1 MIEKSL
7 AVLMYG
13 ARVGT
18 LFCDRNLRLRFVYDA
33 ALRDTADA
41 VALSLSLPIVRREHG
56 HDAIEAFL
64 WGLLP
69 DNERVLER
77 WAGQFHVSARNP
89 FALLAHVGE
98 DCAGA
103 VQIVPEE
110 RMDALLRPQ
119 AAPQVQW
126 LTRRDV
132 AQRLAALRADETAWR
147 RAGDAGQFSL
157 AGAQPKTALYFDGRR
172 WGLPLGA
179 TPTTHILKPPATGLH
194 GQIEDEHFCLR
205 LARALGLPTAESS
218 VQRFGDEVAIVIERY
233 DRVRLTASAAAAMAA
248 QAAAEAAAAA
258 ATGDAGGAARAAG
271 AAARA
276 VGFTELGKQQPVLRL
291 HQEDLCQA
299 LGVRP
304 QAKYQNEGGPS
315 PGQIAELL
323 RAASDRP
330 ADDVQ
335 TFADALVYNWL
346 IAGTDA
352 HAKNYSLLHGRGGRV
367 RLAPLYDL
375 ASALPF
381 PELDPNKLKLAMKLG
396 GHYRVR
402 EIGARELR
410 KTGEELGLDRGVF
423 LARCRELCAALP
435 PAAEAV
441 HDECSQNGL
450 DHPILERLANV
461 LKARARKCASA
472 LRGPPRT

>member
-1 MIEKSL
+1 MTEKSL

-41 VALSLSLPIVRREHG
+41 VALSLSLPLVRREHG

-77 WAGQFHVSARNP
+77 WARQFHVSARNP
-89 FALLAHVGE
+89 FAFLAHVGE

-110 RMDALLRPQ
+110 RIAALLRPQ
-119 AAPQVQW
+119 GAPQVQW
-126 LTRRDV
+126 LTKSDV
-132 AQRLAALRADETAWR
+132 ARRLAALRADETAWR
-147 RAGDAGQFSL
+147 RADDAGQFSL

-179 TPTTHILKPPATGLH
+179 TPTTHILKPPATGFN

-233 DRVRLTASAAAAMAA
+233 DRVRLTASTPAAKAA
-248 QAAAEAAAAA
+248 Q
-258 ATGDAGGAARAAG
+258 
-271 AAARA
+271 
-276 VGFTELGKQQPVLRL
+276 QQPVMRL

-299 LGVRP
+299 LGMRP

-330 ADDVQ
+330 AEDVQ
-335 TFADALVYNWL
+335 TFADVLVYNWL

-381 PELDPNKLKLAMKLG
+381 PELDANKLKLAMKLG

-402 EIGARELR
+402 EIGARELS
-410 KTGEELGLDRGVF
+410 KTGDELGLDPAAF

-435 PAAEAV
+435 AATEAV
-441 HDECSQNGL
+441 HDECRQNGL
-450 DHPILERLANV
+450 DHPIIERLAKV
-461 LKARARKCASA
+461 LKARARQCASA
-472 LRGPPRT
+472 LRSSAWT

>member
-1 MIEKSL
+1 MTEKSL
-7 AVLMYG
+7 AVLLAG

-18 LFCDRNLRLRFVYDA
+18 LFCDRNLRLRLVYDA
-33 ALRDTADA
+33 VLRKTADA
-41 VALSLSLPIVRREHG
+41 IALSLSLPLVRREHG
-56 HDAIEAFL
+56 HDATEAFL

-77 WAGQFHVSARNP
+77 WATQFHVSARNP

-110 RMDALLRPQ
+110 RIATLRPQ
-119 AAPQVQW
+119 GPPQVEW
-126 LTRRDV
+126 LTQSDV
-132 AQRLAALRADETAWR
+132 ARRLAALRADETAWR

-172 WGLPLGA
+172 WGVPIGA
-179 TPTTHILKPPATGLH
+179 TPTTHILKPPATGLD

-218 VQRFGDEVAIVIERY
+218 VQRFGDEAAIVIERY

-258 ATGDAGGAARAAG
+258 ATGDAEGAASAAA

-276 VGFTELGKQQPVLRL
+276 VGFTELAKQQPVLRL

-323 RAASDRP
+323 RAASDR
-330 ADDVQ
+330 AVEDVQ

-381 PELDPNKLKLAMKLG
+381 PELDPNKLKLAMRLG

-410 KTGEELGLDRGVF
+410 KTGEELGLDPDAF
-423 LARCRELCAALP
+423 LARSGELCAALV
-435 PAAEAV
+435 PAIEAV
-441 HDECSQNGL
+441 YEECRQNGL
-450 DHPILERLANV
+450 DHPILERLAKV
-461 LKARARKCASA
+461 LKARARQCVRA
-472 LRGPPRT
+472 LRS

>member
-1 MIEKSL
+1 MTEKSL
-7 AVLMYG
+7 AVLMSG
-13 ARVGT
+13 VRVGT

-33 ALRDTADA
+33 ALRETADA
-41 VALSLSLPIVRREHG
+41 VALSLSLPLVRREHG
-56 HDAIEAFL
+56 HDAIESFL

-77 WAGQFHVSARNP
+77 WARQFHVSARNP

-110 RMDALLRPQ
+110 RIAVLLRPQ
-119 AAPQVQW
+119 EAPHVQW
-126 LTRRDV
+126 LTQGDV

-179 TPTTHILKPPATGLH
+179 TPTTHILKPPATGLD

-205 LARALGLPTAESS
+205 LARALGMPTAESS

-233 DRVRLTASAAAAMAA
+233 DRVRVA
-248 QAAAEAAAAA
+248 
-258 ATGDAGGAARAAG
+258 
-271 AAARA
+271 
-276 VGFTELGKQQPVLRL
+276 KQQPVMRL

-299 LGVRP
+299 LGMRP

-323 RAASDRP
+323 RATSDRP
-330 ADDVQ
+330 TEDVQ

-381 PELDPNKLKLAMKLG
+381 PELDPNKLRLAMKLG

-410 KTGEELGLDRGVF
+410 KTGEEPAAF
-423 LARCRELCAALP
+423 LARSRELCAALP
-435 PAAEAV
+435 PATEAV
-441 HDECSQNGL
+441 HDECRQNGL
-450 DHPILERLANV
+450 EHPILERLANV
-461 LKARARKCASA
+461 LKARARQCASA
-472 LRGPPRT
+472 LRNPRT

>member
-1 MIEKSL
+1 M
-7 AVLMYG
+7 LMDG

-33 ALRDTADA
+33 VLRDTADA
-41 VALSLSLPIVRREHG
+41 VALSLSLPLVRREHG

-77 WAGQFHVSARNP
+77 WAKQFHVSARNP

-110 RMDALLRPQ
+110 RIAALLRPQ
-119 AAPQVQW
+119 EAPQVQW
-126 LTRRDV
+126 LTQRDV

-147 RAGDAGQFSL
+147 REGDAGQFSL

-179 TPTTHILKPPATGLH
+179 TPTTHILKPPATGLV

-233 DRVRLTASAAAAMAA
+233 DRVRLA
-248 QAAAEAAAAA
+248 
-258 ATGDAGGAARAAG
+258 
-271 AAARA
+271 
-276 VGFTELGKQQPVLRL
+276 KQQPLMRL

-299 LGVRP
+299 LGMRP

-330 ADDVQ
+330 AEDVQ

-410 KTGEELGLDRGVF
+410 KTGEELGLDPAAF
-423 LARCRELCAALP
+423 LARSRELCAALP
-435 PAAEAV
+435 PATEAV
-441 HDECSQNGL
+441 HDECRQNGL

-461 LKARARKCASA
+461 LKARARQCASA
-472 LRGPPRT
+472 LRSPPRT